1 MIKDPNEQF
10 QEREKVGTFIHC
22 QWKYNVSSHFG
33 KEPSILQ
40 KVKPRATIW
49 PSNSNPQYNII
60 IYNNNIIYIIFIY
73 NIIIIYNNI
82 L

>member
-40 KVKPRATIW
+40 KVKPRVTIW

-60 IYNNNIIYIIFIY
+60 IY
-73 NIIIIYNNI
+73 IIIILYTLYLYI
-82 L
+82 I